1 MPITRRQF
9 ALTGAAAALS
19 VPAFSSRASAQAWLI
34 GQSAPQTGVLA
45 ASNAETTAGT
55 RLYFSRLNAKGGVHG
70 KPIEL
75 ISMDDGQ
82 DAKRAAS
89 NTQALLDQGVH
100 ALAMYR
106 TTPTIEASLPLV
118 RKAGIAFIGS
128 QVGPS
133 LLYDR
138 NLPTVFNTRASYHDE
153 VARAVKFFNELGVS
167 RVAALAASDAF
178 GKDVMAGLRTATA
191 QTKAQLVAEAS
202 LDNRSSDVAAQVEQI
217 RAAKPQIV
225 VLIANS
231 KASAEFIKKAR
242 ASDFAPTFVA
252 LSNNSSAAFI
262 NELGRQGE
270 GVVVTQVL
278 PTPYSAKVRM
288 VAEFREALSQAGAGA
303 PPLSHASL
311 LGFVNGKLIHEGIRR
326 AGPDADRARIV
337 QALNNA
343 GRIDLGDFSLS
354 YSADSRQGSRLAE
367 LTVIGREGRFMY

>member
-1 MPITRRQF
+1 MPITRRHF
-9 ALTGAAAALS
+9 ALSSAAAALS
-19 VPAFSSRASAQAWLI
+19 IPAFSSRASTQSWLI

-55 RLYFSRLNAKGGVHG
+55 KLYFSRLNAKGGVHG
-70 KPIEL
+70 KPVEL

-82 DAKRAAS
+82 DAKRAAA

-138 NLPTVFNTRASYHDE
+138 SLATVFNTRASYHDE

-191 QTKAQLVAEAS
+191 QTKAQLVAEAA
-202 LDNRSSDVAAQVEQI
+202 LDNRSSDVAAQLEQL

-225 VLIANS
+225 VLIANG
-231 KASAEFIKKAR
+231 KAAAEFIKKAR

-262 NELGRQGE
+262 NDLGRQGE

-278 PTPYSAKVRM
+278 PTPYSARVRL

-354 YSADSRQGSRLAE
+354 YSAESRQGSRLAE